1 MKNIILDPI
10 EGGVV
15 PYYDNEDDS
24 ENPIFMD
31 KNKIGKSA

>member
-10 EGGVV
+10 EGGMV
-15 PYYDNEDDS
+15 PHYESGDD

-31 KNKIGKSA
+31 KNRIGKSA